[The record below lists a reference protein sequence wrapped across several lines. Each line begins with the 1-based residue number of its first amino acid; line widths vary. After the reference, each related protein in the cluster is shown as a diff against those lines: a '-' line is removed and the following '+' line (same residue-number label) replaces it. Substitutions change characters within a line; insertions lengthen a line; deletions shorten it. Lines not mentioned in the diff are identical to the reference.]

1 MHVVCSDN
9 PVTKRKVLFFSP
21 GVPGTWRADTSPNTP
36 NHGPPTSSYI
46 IQSLTLNKRNCMK
59 TKTKDN
65 LKVIFLSIGGIVF
78 FCLGTLAS
86 LNGCEAVVVNIGQQ
100 IMK

>member
-1 MHVVCSDN
+1 
-9 PVTKRKVLFFSP
+9 
-21 GVPGTWRADTSPNTP
+21 
-36 NHGPPTSSYI
+36 
-46 IQSLTLNKRNCMK
+46 MK